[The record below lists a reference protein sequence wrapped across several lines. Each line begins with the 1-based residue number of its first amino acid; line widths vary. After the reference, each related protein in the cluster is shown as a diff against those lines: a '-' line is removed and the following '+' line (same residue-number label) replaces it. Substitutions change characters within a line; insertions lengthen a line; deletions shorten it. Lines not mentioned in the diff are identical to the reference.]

1 MTSDQIPYDRLV
13 FFQTQLGLD
22 EKRLRGLEPYYA
34 LFIERK
40 HEFASYFYD
49 YFEGLPETR
58 IYLDHEKQP
67 GNLKMAWAHWFASL
81 FGRMPDENLLA
92 YLWRSGLKHV
102 EINLDQRFVNLGYAI
117 ARKFC
122 EQVVLAEVPLEK
134 LGTVS
139 GTVNQLLDL
148 CLLVETHAYISA
160 TVQCDREVVR
170 GIAHQVRNP
179 VTVIGGNIRRLQKS
193 LEANADSPVRKAY
206 ETIMAESRRLER
218 MVADIRAYTEIF
230 QTEGRFVLISLRSLI
245 SGALETLRETTDME
259 GITVEMDLNP
269 DWPDV
274 VGNPEGLRT
283 MFIYLLENSLEA
295 VLPANPCIS
304 ISSAPLGFP
313 PRFLQVVIFN
323 TGDLPRL
330 EDMDLLFTPFY
341 SSKPTGTGF
350 GLPIARLV
358 AAKNLGSVNLVPMG
372 EHGTRCVVTLPIP
385 DSHKYPGG

>member
-1 MTSDQIPYDRLV
+1 
-13 FFQTQLGLD
+13 
-22 EKRLRGLEPYYA
+22 
-34 LFIERK
+34 
-40 HEFASYFYD
+40 
-49 YFEGLPETR
+49 
-58 IYLDHEKQP
+58 
-67 GNLKMAWAHWFASL
+67 
-81 FGRMPDENLLA
+81 MPDENLLA
-92 YLWRSGLKHV
+92 DLWRSGLKHV

-134 LGTVS
+134 IGTVS
-139 GTVNQLLDL
+139 GTVNRLLDL

-179 VTVIGGNIRRLQKS
+179 VTVIGGNIRRLQRS
-193 LEANADSPVRKAY
+193 LEASADSPVHKAY
-206 ETIMAESRRLER
+206 ETIMVESRRLER

-230 QTEGRFVLISLRSLI
+230 QTEGKFVVISLRSLI
-245 SGALETLRETTDME
+245 SGALETLRERTGME
-259 GITVEMDLNP
+259 GVTVEMDLDP

-274 VGNPEGLRT
+274 VGHPQDLRT
-283 MFIYLLENSLEA
+283 MFTYLLENSLEA
-295 VLPANPCIS
+295 VLPANPYVS
-304 ISSAPLGFP
+304 IVSAPLDSP

-323 TGDLPRL
+323 TGVVPRL

-350 GLPIARLV
+350 GLPIARLI
-358 AAKNLGSVNLVPMG
+358 AGKNLGSVTLVPMS

-385 DSHKYPGG
+385 DLG